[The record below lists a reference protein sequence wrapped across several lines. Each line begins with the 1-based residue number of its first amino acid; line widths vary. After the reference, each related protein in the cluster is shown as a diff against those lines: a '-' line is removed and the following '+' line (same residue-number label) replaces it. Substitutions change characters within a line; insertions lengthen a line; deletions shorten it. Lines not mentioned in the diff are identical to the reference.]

1 MRWCCNHCVVF
12 STIISYKH
20 LNISIFLGLP
30 HLKIFIR
37 TPRKAMLEAKW
48 EWQSQRRSGPRWAL
62 SATDMGID
70 AFAIVGMSEN
80 GVYPQL

>member
-1 MRWCCNHCVVF
+1 
-12 STIISYKH
+12 
-20 LNISIFLGLP
+20 
-30 HLKIFIR
+30 
-37 TPRKAMLEAKW
+37 MLEAKW